1 MSMSKKRAILFFGMS
16 IILAGCGSEPAAPT
30 PATPPV
36 AASPTTKPVEKS
48 VAIAAPAKPA
58 PPPLAVMAPA
68 PVWDAPVDGRPKFMT
83 VRAEGV
89 QIYQCKK
96 TATGAFQWT
105 LVAPEALLYND
116 KGRNIGKHGAGPFW
130 QLSDGSKVVAAKI
143 ASKPQQGTIDWLL
156 LKTESTSGSG
166 ALTKVKYIE
175 RIDTSGGTPPTL
187 PADAAQEG
195 KEERVPYRATYVFY
209 AGS

>member
-1 MSMSKKRAILFFGMS
+1 MSKQRAIVYLSMVA
-16 IILAGCGSEPAAPT
+16 ILAGCRSETAKPT
-30 PATPPV
+30 STAQPMAATP
-36 AASPTTKPVEKS
+36 T
-48 VAIAAPAKPA
+48 AKPIEKA
-58 PPPLAVMAPA
+58 MTPMPA
-68 PVWDAPVDGRPKFMT
+68 PVWDAPVDGRPRFMT

-96 TATGAFQWT
+96 TDTGAFKWT

-116 KGRNIGKHGAGPFW
+116 KGRAIGKHGAGPSW
-130 QLSDGSKVVAAKI
+130 ELSDGSKVIAAKI
-143 ASKPQQGTIDWLL
+143 ASKPSKDSIDWVL
-156 LKTESTSGSG
+156 LKTSSTSGTG

-175 RIDTSGGTPPTL
+175 RIDTTGGTLPTM
-187 PADAAQEG
+187 PADAAHEN